1 MHPHIACYNTFGS
14 FIFFSLRAPPKIPYR
29 RIVAFLDQAFGGH
42 AAGRRDDMLV
52 EVDLTSIVAELEV
65 GGGAGVDHHG
75 RGGGVGASFGS
86 QDPYGMVC
94 LSLCWFL
101 WPFSCCFCSCS
112 ACCYL
117 VSLQVVW

>member
-1 MHPHIACYNTFGS
+1 MHPHIAYYKTFGS
-14 FIFFSLRAPPKIPYR
+14 FIFFSPSAPPQIPYPW
-29 RIVAFLDQAFGGH
+29 IFAFWDQAFGGQ

-86 QDPYGMVC
+86 QDPYGMVR
-94 LSLCWFL
+94 L
-101 WPFSCCFCSCS
+101 
-112 ACCYL
+112 
-117 VSLQVVW
+117 